1 MTCRVFGSPEADTE
15 VRFGLW
21 DVVEVSTCGRKVGE
35 GGRRW
40 EEDCAAADARR
51 GYRPRKAS
59 ADIAESPHE
68 ALKRQGLSIS
78 SPCPDRPLSVRLPQ
92 KDGP

>member
-35 GGRRW
+35 GGRRTAQLRMPG
-40 EEDCAAADARR
+40 EDTDPA
-51 GYRPRKAS
+51 K
-59 ADIAESPHE
+59 
-68 ALKRQGLSIS
+68 
-78 SPCPDRPLSVRLPQ
+78 PQ
-92 KDGP
+92 PTSRSRSTKH